1 MNDLRMET
9 RDLTPVGAF
18 PGDAVKKLAEAG
30 ISNPRWVAEQLL
42 ARRLGQSRAEMLLE
56 PAPLTDEIQTQFL
69 ADVAACAAGVPMQYV
84 MGSAVFFGREF
95 LVGPGVFIPRPET
108 EGLVEAVL
116 ARFDDRPRKVLDVG
130 AGSGA
135 IAVTLALERPAW
147 QVMAVEWSEAALAF
161 AWRNAEALKARVEFR
176 RGDLAAGFGADSLDG
191 IVANLP
197 YLNPKTVA
205 QWPVELHWEPW
216 LAQDGGAEGLDVIRR
231 LIPQAAEALRPEGLL
246 VLEIGEEQAPAVSA
260 LAGQNNFEISRILP
274 DLAGRDRVV
283 ILRKGL

>member
-1 MNDLRMET
+1 MKSIEETQDVSLRALLSQT
-9 RDLTPVGAF
+9 AQSLAG
-18 PGDAVKKLAEAG
+18 PGIA
-30 ISNPRWVAEQLL
+30 NPRWVAEQLL

-56 PAPLTDEIQTQFL
+56 PAPLTDEIQTRFL

-116 ARFDDRPRKVLDVG
+116 ARFDERPRKVLDVG

-205 QWPVELHWEPW
+205 QWLVELHWEPW

-246 VLEIGEEQAPAVSA
+246 ALEIGEEQAPAVSA